1 MAYLPT
7 LFTPSFPSAETLATP
22 VCLSRMVPKGIGED
36 AQID

>member
-22 VCLSRMVPKGIGED
+22 VYLSRIVPKGIGED